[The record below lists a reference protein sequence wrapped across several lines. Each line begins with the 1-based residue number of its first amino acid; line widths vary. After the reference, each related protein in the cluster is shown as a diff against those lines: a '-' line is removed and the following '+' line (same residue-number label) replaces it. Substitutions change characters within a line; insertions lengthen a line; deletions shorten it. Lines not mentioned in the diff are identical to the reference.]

1 MTFNVKNQ
9 EQQQINQKESENKE
23 VKQQL
28 SKKLES
34 KNVPAIQKSEKKSL
48 KKVRLIEPKVR
59 IDLTKQYS

>member
-28 SKKLES
+28 ES
-34 KNVPAIQKSEKKSL
+34 KNVPAIQKSEKKSLKKSL